1 MPSTLPDLNTLDA
14 DTLRALLL
22 ATHEQLLSRDH
33 EIEHLKL
40 LIAKLRRMQFGRKS
54 EKVERQIEQLELQLE
69 DLEANRAESVP
80 PTEKQPATSNTIP
93 PASKPSRRALPDH
106 LPRETRTHEP
116 AEQACPECGGTLKK
130 LGEDVSEILEYVP
143 ASFKVIRHVRPK
155 LCCTGCDV
163 IVQAAAPSRPIERGV
178 AGPGLLAHILTAKYC
193 DHLPLYRQSGMYARE
208 GVDLDDSTLADWV
221 GASSR
226 LLQPLV
232 EVLRRYVMDCDKLH
246 ADDTPVPVL
255 APGNG
260 KTKTGRLWTYVR
272 DDRPAGNL
280 AAPAVWFAYSPDRKG
295 EHPQQHLCKFTGI
308 LQADGYA
315 GFNQIYESGR
325 VQEAAC
331 WAHVRRKFY
340 DLKEAH
346 KSPIATEAV
355 ERIAPL
361 YGIEEEI
368 RGRSPDERREVRNA
382 RSRPLL
388 AAIHEWLEASM
399 AKLSKKSDTSAA
411 IRYALARW
419 DALVRFCDDGR
430 IEIDNNSA
438 ERALRAVAIGR
449 KNYLFAGSD
458 RGGDRAATFYSLI
471 GTAKLNGLDP
481 EAYLRQVLTR
491 IADHPISRIEEL
503 LPWNIAAT
511 HRRLLPLSNESLFLS
526 VHLSASGHLQHPHS
540 SLPLSRRFSPDAYVT
555 PTVVSEL
562 VARHTRAWIET

>member
-1 MPSTLPDLNTLDA
+1 MVFIPSTLPDLNTLDA

-106 LPRETRTHEP
+106 LPRETKTHEP

-155 LCCTGCDV
+155 LCCTGCDA
-163 IVQAAAPSRPIERGV
+163 IVQAAAPSRPIERGL

-226 LLQPLV
+226 LLQPLL

-272 DDRPAGNL
+272 DDRPAGSL
-280 AAPAVWFAYSPDRKG
+280 AAPAVWFAYSPDRRG

-388 AAIHEWLEASM
+388 AAIHEWLEASL

-458 RGGDRAATFYSLI
+458 RGGERAATFYSLI

-481 EAYLRQVLTR
+481 EAYLRQALTR
-491 IADHPISRIEEL
+491 IADHPISRIGEL
-503 LPWNIAAT
+503 LPWNI
-511 HRRLLPLSNESLFLS
+511 
-526 VHLSASGHLQHPHS
+526 GDS
-540 SLPLSRRFSPDAYVT
+540 SSPT
-555 PTVVSEL
+555 TTL
-562 VARHTRAWIET
+562 